1 MNDQSLVLQV
11 QYLRQIAE
19 QLRAMGADVPAWL
32 ARHGLTPDSLLD
44 PRLVIDLPTFQQL
57 VLDAVSTTQE
67 PALGL
72 LVGERLLVNSHGIL
86 GFAAVAAST
95 IRDAVGLFERYIGLR
110 TSMVSMV
117 LHEQGDEAHI
127 QLVETQPLGPVRAVV
142 LEAVVLTIRNVLDV
156 MTAGA
161 CPIVR
166 ACFPFPQPEP
176 GHVAL
181 AEDLFKCPVHHGQSW
196 AGFVLPRDVID
207 QPLRLA
213 DPISFQEAT
222 AICQREL
229 DKLTRS
235 ETMSTRVRRVLL
247 EKRQGFPSLQVVA
260 RLFHMTPRTL
270 HRRLQ
275 EEGTTFLHLLEDVRH
290 MLALEHLKSGQLS
303 VQEIAYLL
311 GYSEV
316 ANFRR
321 AFKRW
326 EGVSPSTWRPS

>member
-1 MNDQSLVLQV
+1 MSEQTLVLQV
-11 QYLRQIAE
+11 QYLRQIAD
-19 QLRAMGADVPAWL
+19 QLRTMGADVPAWL
-32 ARHGLTPDSLLD
+32 ARHGLSESQLQD
-44 PRLVIDLPTFQQL
+44 PQLVIGLPTFQQL
-57 VLDAVSTTQE
+57 VLDGVAITQE

-117 LHEQGDEAHI
+117 LHEQGEEVHI
-127 QLVETQPLGPVRAVV
+127 QLVEAQPLGAVRAVV

-161 CPIVR
+161 CPIRR
-166 ACFPFPQPEP
+166 ACFPFPQPR
-176 GHVAL
+176 HVAL
-181 AEDLFKCPVHHGQSW
+181 AEDLFKCPVHYGQSW
-196 AGFVLPRDVID
+196 AGFVLPREVID

-290 MLALEHLKSGQLS
+290 MLALEHLKSGQLT

-326 EGVSPSTWRPS
+326 EGVSPSAWRPN